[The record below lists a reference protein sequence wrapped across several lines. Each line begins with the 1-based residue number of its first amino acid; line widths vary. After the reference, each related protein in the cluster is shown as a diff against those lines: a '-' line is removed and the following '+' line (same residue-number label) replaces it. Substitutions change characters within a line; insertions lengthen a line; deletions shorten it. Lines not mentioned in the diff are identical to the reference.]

1 MAPPLCPR
9 FMSAAKPDR
18 FTIWGSRGSVAVSNP
33 ESTRYGGHT
42 TCLEFETEHARV
54 LIDAGTGLVEM
65 LRQRGGE
72 TKPTLLLV
80 SHLHWDHIV
89 GFPFY
94 APLFRPGWDLDVR
107 GVPRAGKSVFEALLS
122 VNQPPIFPLDLGG
135 LIAANVRS
143 EDLPEHG
150 SASFHGIDIAWTE
163 VWHPGGCSAFRLSAG
178 GRSVVFTGDVE
189 LPFTDRAALTEF
201 TEGADTLICD
211 AQYSAEQYERHVRWG
226 HSSNIDAA
234 RFAADA
240 GVDRLILTHH
250 DPMHD
255 DEAIDRLVEQ
265 AREVFPRVDAARHG
279 MHVIGS

>member
-1 MAPPLCPR
+1 MGPRRPRRASRRQERLRSPPLREPAADLPARPR
-9 FMSAAKPDR
+9 RTHRRERA
-18 FTIWGSRGSVAVSNP
+18 IGGS
-33 ESTRYGGHT
+33 
-42 TCLEFETEHARV
+42 
-54 LIDAGTGLVEM
+54 
-65 LRQRGGE
+65 
-72 TKPTLLLV
+72 
-80 SHLHWDHIV
+80 
-89 GFPFY
+89 
-94 APLFRPGWDLDVR
+94 
-107 GVPRAGKSVFEALLS
+107 
-122 VNQPPIFPLDLGG
+122 
-135 LIAANVRS
+135 
-143 EDLPEHG
+143 PEHG
-150 SASFHGIDIAWTE
+150 STSFHDIDIAWTE

-189 LPFTDRAALTEF
+189 LPFTDRAALAEF